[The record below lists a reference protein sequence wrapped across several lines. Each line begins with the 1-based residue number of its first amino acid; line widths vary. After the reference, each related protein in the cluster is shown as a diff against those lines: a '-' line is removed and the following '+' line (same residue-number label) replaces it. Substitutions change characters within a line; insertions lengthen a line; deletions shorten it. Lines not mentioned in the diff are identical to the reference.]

1 MELLPTRK
9 KLLHNTTMKLTLAT
23 ITLILLV
30 LARIPLYLFKNSSS
44 PSPLPVSTKLGKKCD
59 MIGGKWT
66 QSPKGPYY
74 TNVTSRILD
83 QQNCMKFGRPDT
95 EFLKWRWKPDEC
107 ELPMFDAAQFLELVR
122 GKSIAFIGNSGQE
135 TKCNF
140 CFRYSLLIFG
150 SLTSESVFQEGDP
163 MLVSNTKDLEIKRY
177 LYTNY
182 NFTVVLFWSPYLV
195 KAIDVESTA
204 RTSNRLMNVYL
215 DEAHEAWMAQIETF
229 SYVIVLAGNWFFV
242 PRVVYENGNIVGCH
256 LCHKENVTNL
266 AILHGYRKVFQTT
279 LTSRE

>member
-23 ITLILLV
+23 ITPILLV
-30 LARIPLYLFKNSSS
+30 LAMIPLYLFKNSSS

-59 MIGGKWT
+59 MLGGKWT
-66 QSPKGPYY
+66 QSPRGPYY

-95 EFLKWRWKPDEC
+95 EFLKWWKPDEC
-107 ELPMFDAAQFLELVR
+107 ELPMFDTAQFLELVR
-122 GKSIAFIGNSGQE
+122 GKSIAFIGNSG
-135 TKCNF
+135 
-140 CFRYSLLIFG
+140 
-150 SLTSESVFQEGDP
+150 SLTSEFVFEEGDP
-163 MLVSNTKDLEIKRY
+163 ILVSNTKDLEIKRY

-242 PRVVYENGNIVGCH
+242 PRVVYENGNIVGCN